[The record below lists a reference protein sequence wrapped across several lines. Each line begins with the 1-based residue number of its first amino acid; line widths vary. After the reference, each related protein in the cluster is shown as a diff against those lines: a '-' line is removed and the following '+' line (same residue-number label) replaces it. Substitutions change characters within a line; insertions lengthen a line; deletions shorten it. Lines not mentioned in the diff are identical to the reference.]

1 MTSPVPPPKE
11 TYQNG
16 LRTLAEVHSG
26 FNVKKRAHPWHE
38 FVGGT
43 FSLAWI
49 FSPHPYPHPYNG
61 PSEKQRNLSANRA
74 NRLQPEMK
82 LGKDFAFSV
91 SVLKLKLSSFL
102 CSRQRPQR
110 SKSSDMTHGKR
121 FLKWIAVTEQVIRYG
136 SLWSE
141 QNLSMV
147 TPSSPSCAS
156 ISLVNWFVHQ
166 EIYTTIYSI
175 QLWEPRVKH
184 MLI

>member
-26 FNVKKRAHPWHE
+26 FNVKKRAHPLHEFVGVTFSLAWICWGNIFPCLNLLGEHFPLHE

-49 FSPHPYPHPYNG
+49 FSPHPYHHPYNG
-61 PSEKQRNLSANRA
+61 PSEKQRNLPANPA

-82 LGKDFAFSV
+82 LGKDFPFSV
-91 SVLKLKLSSFL
+91 SVLKLKLSLFL
-102 CSRQRPQR
+102 YSRQRPQR

-121 FLKWIAVTEQVIRYG
+121 FLKWIAVTELVIRYG
-136 SLWSE
+136 SL
-141 QNLSMV
+141 
-147 TPSSPSCAS
+147 
-156 ISLVNWFVHQ
+156 
-166 EIYTTIYSI
+166 
-175 QLWEPRVKH
+175 
-184 MLI
+184 

>member
-1 MTSPVPPPKE
+1 MWKSGPIPCMNLLGEHFPLPEFFLPTPTITLIMVRPKSKEISRPTLGTGSSRRGNLEKISLWVSP
-11 TYQNG
+11 
-16 LRTLAEVHSG
+16 
-26 FNVKKRAHPWHE
+26 
-38 FVGGT
+38 
-43 FSLAWI
+43 SL
-49 FSPHPYPHPYNG
+49 N
-61 PSEKQRNLSANRA
+61 
-74 NRLQPEMK
+74 
-82 LGKDFAFSV
+82 
-91 SVLKLKLSSFL
+91 LKLSLFL

-141 QNLSMV
+141 QNLSKNL
-147 TPSSPSCAS
+147 SSPSCAS
-156 ISLVNWFVHQ
+156 ISLANWFVHQ